1 MDSDE
6 SKEALNEEEE
16 DEEFSLSDELLQ
28 MDAPERK
35 KQENESTY
43 IPDIKAKLLLPQKGG
58 SNDHAPS
65 KIPRAMPR
73 DTLVDEKSLVKD
85 ANLSINGSIEPRQ
98 QEPFEEGKKPANGNG
113 LKNISTGTLQPGGLD
128 AVSKATAPPQ
138 AISKQQ
144 QNSPSRDATL
154 VTPGPRATGDAT
166 VFGQLS
172 INLNKNDVVMVISEE
187 IKRELAEKIKNEMHD
202 LAESIKN
209 ELLKDLKE
217 RLTTEVISN
226 VKYQIEYEMR
236 NKYQDMIINWSQG
249 SLKPQIKE
257 ELKFSITRDIKN
269 DLEKDF
275 LNEIKADLLFQVKKE
290 ILDQIKDNVLDVSTG
305 LKQDVKQVMDIYVQK
320 KVDVEIK
327 KASVQDPV
335 HLVFVDF
342 NNLWELAQKFSFTR
356 RVDIEHLIKLIYSIL
371 GDGDE
376 NIIPNRIDGYV
387 FFSKY
392 HECEITGIKDYTW
405 PDKPLLTELMT
416 RFKWIMVSDRKM
428 GQETGYRDIDITLA
442 IQATRL
448 VVSNAPRIL
457 TLTIV
462 SGDGDFTPLLTLAK
476 ENGIHTIVVAFKK
489 GISSQLMYNAD
500 EFHYMND

>member
-1 MDSDE
+1 MDSDD
-6 SKEALNEEEE
+6 SKQAPDEGEEE
-16 DEEFSLSDELLQ
+16 EEFSLSDELLQ

-35 KQENESTY
+35 KQEMEGPY
-43 IPDIKAKLLLPQKGG
+43 IPDIKAKLVLPQKGAL
-58 SNDHAPS
+58 NDFFQYKLPRAPS
-65 KIPRAMPR
+65 REP
-73 DTLVDEKSLVKD
+73 LVDDRPLGKD
-85 ANLSINGSIEPRQ
+85 ANHATNGSVEPQ
-98 QEPFEEGKKPANGNG
+98 LPDHPEEGRKSSNGNG
-113 LKNISTGTLQPGGLD
+113 QKYIATSSPQSNGAETTGRAGPQPPAIPKSLEPPPDRSVPQPGP
-128 AVSKATAPPQ
+128 VQPP
-138 AISKQQ
+138 SGE
-144 QNSPSRDATL
+144 P
-154 VTPGPRATGDAT
+154 T

-172 INLNKNDVVMVISEE
+172 INLNKKDVVMVVSEE
-187 IKRELAEKIKNEMHD
+187 IKRELADNIKDEMHE
-202 LAESIKN
+202 LAETIKN

-217 RLTTEVISN
+217 RLTTEVIGN

-236 NKYQDMIINWSQG
+236 NKYQDMIINWSQN

-290 ILDQIKDNVLDVSTG
+290 ILDQIKENVLDVSTG
-305 LKQDVKQVMDIYVQK
+305 LKQDVKQVMDTYVKK

-327 KASVQDPV
+327 KAGVSDPV

-342 NNLWELAQKFSFTR
+342 NNVWEIAQKFSFTR
-356 RVDIEHLIKLIYSIL
+356 RVDIEHLIKMVYSTL
-371 GDGDE
+371 GEGDE
-376 NIIPNRIDGYV
+376 NMSPARLEGYV

-416 RFKWIMVSDRKM
+416 RFKWVMVSDRKM

-448 VVSNAPRIL
+448 VVSNAPRVL
-457 TLTIV
+457 TMTIV
-462 SGDGDFTPLLTLAK
+462 SGDGDFTPLLMLAK
-476 ENGIHTIVVAFKK
+476 EHGIHTIVVAFKK
-489 GISSQLMYNAD
+489 GISSQLAYTAD
-500 EFHYMND
+500 EFRYMND